1 MPPACISPTG
11 LAIPS
16 LHASRQCC
24 WQNPRG
30 LHLVGDAGGIYIMHA
45 GWMAHGR
52 RMDAWEA
59 KVSRQW
65 YWWNPL
71 SCFTDGADMQV
82 SLANRND
89 GIRGIKDSPTGM
101 AEHL

>member
-1 MPPACISPTG
+1 MPPACISPAG

-16 LHASRQCC
+16 LHASRRCC

-30 LHLVGDAGGIYIMHA
+30 LHLAVDAGGIYIMHA

-59 KVSRQW
+59 KVS
-65 YWWNPL
+65 L
-71 SCFTDGADMQV
+71 T
-82 SLANRND
+82 NRND